1 MYYPCINYPCII
13 HVLII
18 HVLSMYY
25 PCIVHVLPMYYPCI
39 THVLPMYYPCITH
52 VLPMYYPCITHVL
65 PMYYPCI
72 IHPSIDPSIH
82 PCVIMCLSAVSMPS
96 TFARPIW
103 RPFMTYQLNNDPSQQ
118 IINFCAD
125 GGGSHPMSCS
135 YLDLTWFFT
144 IKARV
149 NLGYG
154 MKRFFRLNYVQFGID
169 PIPPLRTLL

>member
-1 MYYPCINYPCII
+1 MYYPCINYPCIV
-13 HVLII
+13 HVLP
-18 HVLSMYY
+18 MYC
-25 PCIVHVLPMYYPCI
+25 PCITHVLPMYYPCT

-52 VLPMYYPCITHVL
+52 VLPMYYPSIHRS
-65 PMYYPCI
+65 
-72 IHPSIDPSIH
+72 IHPSIRPSIH

-135 YLDLTWFFT
+135 YLDLT
-144 IKARV
+144 
-149 NLGYG
+149 
-154 MKRFFRLNYVQFGID
+154 
-169 PIPPLRTLL
+169 